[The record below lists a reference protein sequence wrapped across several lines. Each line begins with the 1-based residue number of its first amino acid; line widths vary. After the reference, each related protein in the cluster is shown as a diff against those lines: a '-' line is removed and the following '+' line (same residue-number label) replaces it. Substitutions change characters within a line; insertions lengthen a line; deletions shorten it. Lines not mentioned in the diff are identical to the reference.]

1 LKGTAFVE
9 KASCIRDAL
18 EDGLPM
24 EKIRN
29 PDQRIDQEYNMEIEK
44 EYESR

>member
-1 LKGTAFVE
+1 LKDTASVE
-9 KASCIRDAL
+9 KASCIRDTL
-18 EDGLPM
+18 EDELPM

-29 PDQRIDQEYNMEIEK
+29 PDRCIDQEYNMEIEK